1 MQDKNVDMFLISEM
15 KLDDSFPMAQFKV
28 RFTTP
33 YRYGRKNKGGD
44 PLFYIKEEIS
54 WHLL

>member
-54 WHLL
+54 

>member
-28 RFTTP
+28 RFTAP
-33 YRYGRKNKGGD
+33 YRYGRKNKGRD

-54 WHLL
+54 